1 MERKDF
7 IKKFAV
13 GGSILF
19 TASVL
24 FSSCSDDDE
33 DLEPT
38 NPDNSGDITVDL
50 NHPDFAALAAVGG
63 YAYKGNI
70 IVFRTGDATYMALSK
85 VCTHSQCTVTYSHS
99 DGDVPCPCH
108 GSRFT
113 TAGVV
118 TAGPAMSNLKSYT
131 VKKDGNSLIIS

>member
-7 IKKFAV
+7 LKKFAV
-13 GGSILF
+13 GGSILL
-19 TASVL
+19 TAPVL
-24 FSSCSDDDE
+24 FNSCSDDDE
-33 DLEPT
+33 DMEPT
-38 NPDNSGDITVDL
+38 NPGGSGEVTIDL
-50 NHPDFAALAAVGG
+50 NHADFAALGAVGG

-70 IVFRTGDATYMALSK
+70 IVFRTGDNTYMALSK
-85 VCTHSQCTVTYSHS
+85 VCTHNQCTVTYSHT

-118 TAGPAMSNLKSYT
+118 TSGPAMSNLKSYT
-131 VKKDGNSLIIS
+131 VNKEGSTLVLS